1 MQQHPNSQSLPD
13 QQPLSS
19 SPNEHPQQ
27 KQQEWRLFIFI
38 IVFLFPILT
47 VLLVSAMGFSI
58 WFYQL
63 LAGPPGAG

>member
-1 MQQHPNSQSLPD
+1 MQDDNNPPATS
-13 QQPLSS
+13 
-19 SPNEHPQQ
+19 EQ
-27 KQQEWRLFIFI
+27 KRKEWRLFIFI

-47 VLLVSAMGFSI
+47 VAFVGAMGFSI

>member
-1 MQQHPNSQSLPD
+1 MPPNRESPPEQQSLSNAQEHQD
-13 QQPLSS
+13 QP
-19 SPNEHPQQ
+19 Q

-47 VLLVSAMGFSI
+47 VALVSAMGFSI

-63 LAGPPGAG
+63 LAGPPGVG

>member
-1 MQQHPNSQSLPD
+1 MQQQPNSQSPPD
-13 QQPLSS
+13 QQPLTA
-19 SPNEHPQQ
+19 PPHEHPQQ

-47 VLLVSAMGFSI
+47 VALVSAMGFSI

>member
-1 MQQHPNSQSLPD
+1 MQDKPANPAPD
-13 QQPLSS
+13 PCCPLLLEQQ
-19 SPNEHPQQ
+19 NKRDE
-27 KQQEWRLFIFI
+27 KRKEWRLFIFI
-38 IVFLFPILT
+38 VVFLFPILT

>member
-1 MQQHPNSQSLPD
+1 MQDNTLQSPPA
-13 QQPLSS
+13 QQQLLA
-19 SPNEHPQQ
+19 EEQAQQ
-27 KQQEWRLFIFI
+27 KKQEWRLFIFI

-63 LAGPPGAG
+63 IAGPPGAG